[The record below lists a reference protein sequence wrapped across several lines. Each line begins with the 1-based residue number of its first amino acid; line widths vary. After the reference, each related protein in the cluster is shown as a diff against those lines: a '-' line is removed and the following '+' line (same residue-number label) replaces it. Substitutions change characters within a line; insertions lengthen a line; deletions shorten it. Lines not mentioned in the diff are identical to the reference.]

1 VTFAEYRDRAEVVAA
16 GLADRGVG
24 EGSVVVW
31 QLPTWIESFVLMG
44 ALVRLGATQVPLIPS
59 YRAREVSFIIRQ
71 TGAEFFVVPS
81 PWKKFDY
88 PDMARTIAA
97 EVDGLDV
104 LVVDAGNREL
114 PTGDPTRLAPVP
126 PSPADAEDFPVRW
139 VYFTSG
145 TTPPPRAPGI
155 PMPPCSARSP
165 AWSPCWSPARGT
177 GAPWCFPSPTSAVW
191 SGC

>member
-1 VTFAEYRDRAEVVAA
+1 MTSNGLIDSAQSGRGFWELLVARSEATPDALLALDERGQQVTFAGYRDRAEVVAA

-88 PDMARTIAA
+88 PDMARTIAG
-97 EVDGLDV
+97 EVDGLDL
-104 LVVDAGNREL
+104 LVVDLVKRDE
-114 PTGDPTRLAPVP
+114 
-126 PSPADAEDFPVRW
+126 
-139 VYFTSG
+139 
-145 TTPPPRAPGI
+145 
-155 PMPPCSARSP
+155 
-165 AWSPCWSPARGT
+165 
-177 GAPWCFPSPTSAVW
+177 
-191 SGC
+191 